1 MTGTRGQTYCKIADR
16 RWLALRGRAM
26 VRVDVRP
33 RPTADC
39 RYQVAGLEGGSWR
52 RWMSAPDTEVS
63 VWREGDGEGRNTAT
77 TA

>member
-33 RPTADC
+33 RH
-39 RYQVAGLEGGSWR
+39 RGAGLEGGRWR